1 MHLVD
6 QGVWNDRHI
15 LISNIGCSCHY
26 EGVSEVVQVR
36 VAVVTQPVLN
46 STTASI
52 LLTAL
57 KHTSGLCSD
66 IPTHN
71 LCILLYA
78 DGFGCH
84 VYKKYVNN
92 LFRIPD
98 ALCTKQKV

>member
-57 KHTSGLCSD
+57 KHTSGLCSA

-71 LCILLYA
+71 LHIVLYA

-84 VYKKYVNN
+84 VYKKYANN
-92 LFRIPD
+92 PFRIPD
-98 ALCTKQKV
+98 ALGTKQKV